1 MKVLAIGYLKPYK
14 IEIDGKKAT
23 MKNHIVLGV
32 LETENNSFSGTE
44 YTDTNEEM
52 GQVNFEKIGNECS
65 RFHIIDR

>member
-14 IEIDGKKAT
+14 IEIDGKKT
-23 MKNHIVLGV
+23 TIKNHVVLGV

-52 GQVNFEKIGNECS
+52 GQVNFSNIGLECS